1 MAKYGGKLKELRAKS
16 REAAY
21 KSLFSKYGEN
31 KGVTGELYHGLF
43 DVIANL
49 SDDLVLYPGHDYGSS
64 STSTI
69 GKEKQTNPVMQKM
82 SENEFVER
90 MGG

>member
-1 MAKYGGKLKELRAKS
+1 MFVGNCGRIALRGGSA
-16 REAAY
+16 
-21 KSLFSKYGEN
+21 GD
-31 KGVTGELYHGLF
+31 LYHGLF

-64 STSTI
+64 PTSTI
-69 GKEKQTNPVMQKM
+69 GKEKQTNPVMQKI
-82 SENEFVER
+82 SEAEFIER

>member
-1 MAKYGGKLKELRAKS
+1 M
-16 REAAY
+16 
-21 KSLFSKYGEN
+21 
-31 KGVTGELYHGLF
+31 VHH
-43 DVIANL
+43 
-49 SDDLVLYPGHDYGSS
+49 P
-64 STSTI
+64 TSTI